1 MFNKN
6 THCGGFYAQKQ
17 TLKHLVLSKY
27 WLAYAVL
34 KKSQLFILMLY
45 TFESHAALQTTLL
58 ETTDELLMAAI
69 QIEDKS
75 ALDELYRRHHATI
88 RAVINR
94 VLHNDQSVEDLL
106 QEVFMEIWRMA
117 TRYSSAKGKALGW
130 IITLARRRA
139 IDRLRRE
146 QAYCRVEE
154 RYQKET
160 EQMPE
165 SWTHTNG
172 GDDVESSDLRRVLA
186 KIVSELPEAQRNAI
200 MLSFYKGM
208 SQREISLQTGVPLG
222 TVKTRLELAMRKIES
237 KFREISGEWPS
248 MKVAA

>member
-1 MFNKN
+1 MALTLLNEMQPFN
-6 THCGGFYAQKQ
+6 
-17 TLKHLVLSKY
+17 S
-27 WLAYAVL
+27 
-34 KKSQLFILMLY
+34 MLY
-45 TFESHAALQTTLL
+45 TFESHAALQSTLL
-58 ETTDELLMAAI
+58 ESTDEILMGFI
-69 QIEDKS
+69 QTENKA
-75 ALDELYRRHHATI
+75 ALDEIYRRHHATI

-106 QEVFMEIWRMA
+106 QEVFMEVWRMA
-117 TRYSSAKGKALGW
+117 PRYSATKGKALGW

-146 QAYCRVEE
+146 QAYSRVEE

-172 GDDVESSDLRRVLA
+172 SEDVETADLRRVLG
-186 KIVSELPEAQRNAI
+186 KIVAELPEAQRNTVI
-200 MLSFYKGM
+200 LSFYKGM
-208 SQREISLQTGVPLG
+208 SQREISVQTGVPLG

-237 KFREISGEWPS
+237 KFKEVNSEWPALH
-248 MKVAA
+248 AAA

>member
-1 MFNKN
+1 M
-6 THCGGFYAQKQ
+6 ASAL
-17 TLKHLVLSKY
+17 LKG
-27 WLAYAVL
+27 
-34 KKSQLFILMLY
+34 SQPFTLMLY
-45 TFESHAALQTTLL
+45 TFESHAALQSALL
-58 ETTDELLMAAI
+58 ETTDELLMSAI
-69 QIEDKS
+69 QAENKA
-75 ALDELYRRHHATI
+75 ALDEIYRRHHATI

-106 QEVFMEIWRMA
+106 QEVFMEVWRMA
-117 TRYSSAKGKALGW
+117 ARYSSAKGKALGW

-172 GDDVESSDLRRVLA
+172 GDDVESADLRRVLG
-186 KIVSELPEAQRNAI
+186 KIVSELPEAQRNTI
-200 MLSFYKGM
+200 ILSFYKGM
-208 SQREISLQTGVPLG
+208 SQREISVQTGVPLG

-237 KFREISGEWPS
+237 KFKEISGEWPALH
-248 MKVAA
+248 AAA